1 MSNGIKTNS
10 AEEIID
16 LTDLVSIG
24 NGAGEADDTPK
35 NEEDVLDSLVNDF
48 ENDKGGT
55 SGSETAGTSDD
66 AEEVLDLSNLDNL
79 ISSYNL
85 DLGENSAN
93 NQDTDLDTNFDAIL
107 NDIKNDVETGDPGE
121 CIGTAEP
128 NALQD
133 NELELKD
140 FAVSED
146 FDTDAIPSLEDMDF
160 PSLEKDEDE
169 IDLLTKDIID
179 GTDREP
185 ANIADNAA
193 VQSQSAGNGQPKNA
207 FSEMLEDELGQNDVI
222 DLSKEDEFSLDGLSQ
237 SSLGAGIPETPQ
249 NKPQAKKTPDAR
261 QNASLAADDEE
272 FKSDMAEEAEEM
284 DDSEFDNILNELS
297 LEHETDEEV
306 VPFAHEASS
315 DTMPIHL
322 KGDIRFLETPKNGQD
337 HNDDINLVQ
346 SASKVLASDEAYL
359 EKFDGED
366 DSVGAR
372 IKSLSTQMVSLEHR
386 LIGSDS
392 KWQDYGLELN
402 YRISGLETKITE
414 LEVAI
419 KEDFAEIRSEIG
431 AVSRPAESNGQQDTE
446 ALAQLTD
453 KIRAIETKIATL
465 DDIFSEQK
473 MLNDE
478 LAKNLDSL
486 MERVDFASA
495 ASPERSEPSEISG
508 GVQVLEEKIAFLE
521 SELAGAQAKIF
532 DLETNIEKAAS
543 LAAAR
548 VLREEIIP
556 LLGK

>member
-24 NGAGEADDTPK
+24 NGAGATDDTPK

-48 ENDKGGT
+48 ENDKGGI
-55 SGSETAGTSDD
+55 SGNEAAGTSDD
-66 AEEVLDLSNLDNL
+66 EEEVLDLSNLDNL

-85 DLGENSAN
+85 DIDENREN
-93 NQDTDLDTNFDAIL
+93 NQDVDLDTNFDAIL
-107 NDIKNDVETGDPGE
+107 NDIKNDVENGGTEERTGM
-121 CIGTAEP
+121 AEP

-133 NELELKD
+133 NDLELKD
-140 FAVSED
+140 SAVSED
-146 FDTDAIPSLEDMDF
+146 FDTDGIPSLEDMDF

-179 GTDREP
+179 GTDRES
-185 ANIADNAA
+185 ANIVDNVAAQPRSADN
-193 VQSQSAGNGQPKNA
+193 GQTKNA
-207 FSEMLEDELGQNDVI
+207 FSEVLEEELDQSDVI
-222 DLSKEDEFSLDGLSQ
+222 DLSKEDEFSLEGLSQ
-237 SSLGAGIPETPQ
+237 SSLGAETQESPQ
-249 NKPQAKKTPDAR
+249 SKMQAKKVPSVR
-261 QNASLAADDEE
+261 QNASSAADEE
-272 FKSDMAEEAEEM
+272 FKSDMAEEAEEI
-284 DDSEFDNILNELS
+284 DDSEFGDILNELS

-322 KGDIRFLETPKNGQD
+322 KGDISFLETPKNGQE
-337 HNDDINLVQ
+337 HNEDINLVQ

-414 LEVAI
+414 LEAAI

-431 AVSRPAESNGQQDTE
+431 TVSPSVESNGQQQDSE
-446 ALAQLTD
+446 ALAQLAD

-486 MERVDFASA
+486 MESVGSASA
-495 ASPERSEPSEISG
+495 SSPESSELSEISG
-508 GVQVLEEKIAFLE
+508 GIQLMEEKIAFLE
-521 SELAGAQAKIF
+521 SELAGAQAKIS
-532 DLETNIEKAAS
+532 DLEINIEKAAS
-543 LAAAR
+543 LAAAK

>member
-121 CIGTAEP
+121 RIGTAEP

-237 SSLGAGIPETPQ
+237 SYTGNPAKQTAG
-249 NKPQAKKTPDAR
+249 
-261 QNASLAADDEE
+261 
-272 FKSDMAEEAEEM
+272 
-284 DDSEFDNILNELS
+284 
-297 LEHETDEEV
+297 
-306 VPFAHEASS
+306 
-315 DTMPIHL
+315 
-322 KGDIRFLETPKNGQD
+322 
-337 HNDDINLVQ
+337 
-346 SASKVLASDEAYL
+346 
-359 EKFDGED
+359 
-366 DSVGAR
+366 
-372 IKSLSTQMVSLEHR
+372 
-386 LIGSDS
+386 
-392 KWQDYGLELN
+392 
-402 YRISGLETKITE
+402 
-414 LEVAI
+414 
-419 KEDFAEIRSEIG
+419 
-431 AVSRPAESNGQQDTE
+431 
-446 ALAQLTD
+446 
-453 KIRAIETKIATL
+453 
-465 DDIFSEQK
+465 
-473 MLNDE
+473 
-478 LAKNLDSL
+478 
-486 MERVDFASA
+486 
-495 ASPERSEPSEISG
+495 
-508 GVQVLEEKIAFLE
+508 
-521 SELAGAQAKIF
+521 
-532 DLETNIEKAAS
+532 
-543 LAAAR
+543 
-548 VLREEIIP
+548 
-556 LLGK
+556 